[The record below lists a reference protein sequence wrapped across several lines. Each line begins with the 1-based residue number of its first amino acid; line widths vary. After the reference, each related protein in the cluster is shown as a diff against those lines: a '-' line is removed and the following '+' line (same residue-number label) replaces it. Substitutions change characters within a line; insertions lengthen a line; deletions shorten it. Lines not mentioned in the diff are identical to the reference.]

1 MTTMEKKENDGV
13 TQEDSVIVTVALDS
27 SETGAFLAI
36 DETREQVGS
45 SAQESQESNA
55 AVDNEAIVAV
65 STKHQKKRV
74 WCSDEQLK
82 YLCKCFNE
90 TPSPSMEHRQRIA
103 EKINMDLGKV
113 SRWFRYRRG
122 GKNRADSETIS
133 SAPEGQKEDS
143 FTSDELWMLNA
154 HYEKDKY
161 PYRSTIE
168 IIVKL
173 LKCSYNKVSFASI
186 FCFKVCLF
194 QVYNWFRNQRRKD
207 KKNGIVL
214 SPKPN
219 EKTKRAICDKLSTSS
234 AAEEK
239 KRRENGS
246 SPDNSFESLHS
257 RIIFRMKKLLVKLHA
272 KLLEQLDEKL
282 LEQQRKEHKE
292 LSDVMDNAKTQ
303 TSSLELMKVVF
314 EGLKGK
320 KGESFAETVMDC
332 EAFFKKGG
340 LCCGKYFDCDP
351 IQTCATCGDQFHPVC
366 RDLGRR
372 SNGGENQCPCR
383 IRKAM
388 LFKYRSMDIPLDSC
402 ATFLEKCVKNWVHTT
417 RKIAIRVTTAENMEA
432 DFGEAFEAFYAKMK
446 KNLPVQ
452 KIRNKMI
459 FVFTDD
465 DEDEILFFAMLANE
479 YKDAAK
485 SDLMT
490 IRYLDSVSFV
500 NEGDLRTNV
509 YNSVVLGYMGYTASI
524 GYKKTHFWACPPDPE
539 DSFLF
544 RGRPAWQPVP
554 TEKRLI
560 KWYTTLLDLG
570 KTRGVVA
577 EYGRDYEGPQE
588 KKLFKQIEH
597 MICDGGYWNEIIG
610 KKLFIET
617 YGGSQPIQQHVLS
630 DLRAEIK
637 LKDKPIFYIDLIS
650 RIMIAIEELPSITSE
665 LTKTRDTWKK
675 FLEDNELDFTYRE
688 TAKYATAFIIQT
700 LIREL
705 IATGQIAD
713 PHANSPAPEC
723 SSDSSPPTPGIRLL
737 HFPRPLKYFVPVF
750 LQLLSPTIC
759 HRLPF
764 PAFKSVPYFLNPVS
778 LPSLPF
784 PFLL

>member
-45 SAQESQESNA
+45 SAQEPQESNA

-65 STKHQKKRV
+65 STKRQKKRV

-103 EKINMDLGKV
+103 EKINMDLEKV

-173 LKCSYNKVSFASI
+173 LKCSYNKV
-186 FCFKVCLF
+186 
-194 QVYNWFRNQRRKD
+194 YNWFRNQRRKD

-219 EKTKRAICDKLSTSS
+219 EKTKRTICDKLSTSS

-383 IRKAM
+383 IRQAM
-388 LFKYRSMDIPLDSC
+388 LFKYRSTDIPLDPC
-402 ATFLEKCVKNWVHTT
+402 ATFLEKCVKNWVHTN

-432 DFGEAFEAFYAKMK
+432 DFGEDFEAFYAKMK

-465 DEDEILFFAMLANE
+465 DGDEILFFAMLANE

-490 IRYLDSVSFV
+490 IRYLDSVSFI
-500 NEGDLRTNV
+500 NDGDLRTNV

-524 GYKKTHFWACPPDPE
+524 GYKKSHFWACPPDPK
-539 DSFLF
+539 DSYLF

-560 KWYTTLLDLG
+560 KWYTTLLGLG

-630 DLRAEIK
+630 DLRAEMK

-688 TAKYATAFIIQT
+688 TAKKCLFQKYHAFSPLASLFHVRLSILCLHFLHLT
-700 LIREL
+700 L
-705 IATGQIAD
+705 
-713 PHANSPAPEC
+713 S
-723 SSDSSPPTPGIRLL
+723 PGIRLL

-764 PAFKSVPYFLNPVS
+764 PAFKSVLYFLNPVS